1 MPYTADIS
9 RANPACIMFL
19 VDQSG
24 SMTGDLAG
32 QPGQR
37 KMDMAADTIN
47 RAIDTLSQRCSDG
60 LEVRDYFHIGVI
72 GYNTDRGANPI
83 LTSLSRAT
91 PDQPFMLISQVA
103 DSAQIEERQVRESDG
118 AGGLVEVTRQFLKW
132 LQPKGEL
139 GTPMLHALQVTSRA
153 VEAWVSE
160 HPDSFPPIVINVSDG
175 AASDGDPEG
184 QAQMLKDIQTSDGNV
199 LMFNVH
205 LSKAASSTVIQY
217 PDSEERLPRED
228 DPDLDEASARKM
240 FRMSSVLPEASR
252 SHAGSL
258 DLAVT
263 ENSKGYVYNA
273 DVVALVH
280 FLDIGT
286 RAASNLQ

>member
-32 QPGQR
+32 QAGQR
-37 KMDMAADTIN
+37 KMDMAADAIN
-47 RAIDTLSQRCSDG
+47 RAIDNLSQRCSDG
-60 LEVRDYFHIGVI
+60 MEVRDYFHIGVI

-83 LTSLSRAT
+83 LTSLSGAT
-91 PDQPFMLISQVA
+91 PEQPFMLISKVA
-103 DSAQIEERQVRESDG
+103 DSARVEERQIKESDG

-132 LQPKGEL
+132 VEPKGEL

-153 VEAWVSE
+153 IETWVAE
-160 HPDSFPPIVINVSDG
+160 YPDSFPPIVINVSDG

-184 QAQMLKDIQTSDGNV
+184 QAQMLKGIQTSDGDV

-205 LSKAASSTVIQY
+205 LSKVASSTVIQY
-217 PDSEERLPRED
+217 PDSEERLPQED
-228 DPDLDEASARKM
+228 DPDPDEASSRKM
-240 FRMSSVLPEASR
+240 FRMSSVLPEANR
-252 SHAGSL
+252 NHAATL
-258 DLAVT
+258 DLPVT
-263 ENSKGYVYNA
+263 ENSRGYVYNA
-273 DVVALVH
+273 DVVALVQ

-286 RAASNLQ
+286 RASTNLQ

>member
-37 KMDMAADTIN
+37 KMDMAADAIN
-47 RAIDTLSQRCSDG
+47 RTIDTLSQRCSDG
-60 LEVRDYFHIGVI
+60 MEVRNYFHIGVI

-83 LTSLSRAT
+83 LTSLPGT
-91 PDQPFMLISQVA
+91 KPDQPFLMIGEVA
-103 DSAQIEERQVRESDG
+103 DSAQIEERLVKESDG
-118 AGGLVEVTRQFLKW
+118 AGGLVEVQRQILKW
-132 LQPKGEL
+132 LEPKGEL

-153 VEAWVSE
+153 IETWVSE
-160 HPDSFPPIVINVSDG
+160 HPNSFPPIVINISDG
-175 AASDGDPEG
+175 AASDGDPED
-184 QAQMLKDIQTSDGNV
+184 QAQLLKNIQTVDGNV

-205 LSKAASSTVIQY
+205 LSKVASSTVIQY
-217 PDSEERLPRED
+217 PDSEDRLPGED
-228 DPDLDEASARKM
+228 DPDPDEAAARKM

-252 SHAGSL
+252 YHAGGL
-258 DLAVT
+258 DLPVT
-263 ENSKGYVYNA
+263 DNSRGYVYNA
-273 DVVALVH
+273 DVVALVQ